1 MWRLREAARPLLGL
15 PKLSSEDL
23 ATYPATTSGARICR
37 RTASSSR
44 SQTCTRPRLLAQA
57 SIRTTS
63 DLYVH
68 TEIEDIAARMAELE
82 VAQQIARQAWKG
94 ADQIRTGVPALS
106 TSYMYVGAPLE
117 G

>member
-44 SQTCTRPRLLAQA
+44 SQTCTRPRVLAQA

-63 DLYVH
+63 DLYVP

-82 VAQQIARQAWKG
+82 VAQHSDKPGKAPTRFELVYEALQAS
-94 ADQIRTGVPALS
+94 A
-106 TSYMYVGAPLE
+106 
-117 G
+117 